1 MKNSII
7 IFLKG
12 VLMGICDIIP
22 GISGGTIAFITGIYA
37 RLINAVKS
45 FSPEL
50 ISNFFQFLKNKKNK
64 SKLLES
70 IKKLDLVFLITLVAG
85 IGTAFL
91 LMSRV
96 ISFLLESY
104 FAFTMSFFIGLIL
117 ASSTVIYKKIENH
130 KPKNI
135 LFGLVGFGIGILL
148 SVLSPVSIVPG
159 LFYVFVGGFLA
170 ISAMFL
176 PGISGA
182 FILLILGIYEFMLKV
197 LHDLVGSFNYFLA
210 FIFGACLGAFSIS
223 RIVSFLFRND
233 RCKTL
238 YALLGLVVG
247 SLSIPLRRIYESTAS
262 FEAYNI
268 ALMAVFLILGV
279 CVVYFVILLEKDVNK
294 A

>member
-1 MKNSII
+1 MKNSAI

-12 VLMGICDIIP
+12 MLMGICDIIP
-22 GISGGTIAFITGIYA
+22 GISGGTIAFITGIYT
-37 RLINAVKS
+37 RLINSVKG

-50 ISNFFQFLKNKKNK
+50 IFNFFQFLKDKKHK
-64 SKLLES
+64 DELIQS
-70 IKKLDLVFLITLVAG
+70 IKQLDLVFLVTLAAG

-96 ISFLLESY
+96 ISVLLEDY
-104 FAFTMSFFIGLIL
+104 FAFTISFFIGLIL

-130 KPKNI
+130 KPKNV
-135 LFGLVGFGIGILL
+135 LFGVMGFGIGVLL
-148 SVLSPVSIVPG
+148 AVLSPASIVPS

-197 LHDLVGSFNYFLA
+197 LHDLAGNLNYFLA

-223 RIVSFLFRND
+223 RIISFLFRKD
-233 RCKTL
+233 KCKTL
-238 YALLGLVVG
+238 YVLLGLVVG
-247 SLSIPLRRIYESTAS
+247 SLSIPLRRVYQSAS

-279 CVVYFVILLEKDVNK
+279 CVVYFITRLEKNVN
-294 A
+294 

>member
-1 MKNSII
+1 MKNSVKIY
-7 IFLKG
+7 LKG
-12 VLMGICDIIP
+12 MLMGICDIIP

-45 FSPEL
+45 FSPSL
-50 ISNFFQFLKNKKNK
+50 ILDLFQYPKNKG
-64 SKLLES
+64 KLIES
-70 IKKLDLVFLITLVAG
+70 IKKLDLIFLITLVAG

-91 LMSRV
+91 IMSRV
-96 ISFLLESY
+96 ISFLLDRY
-104 FAFTMSFFIGLIL
+104 FAFTISFFIGLIL

-135 LFGLVGFGIGILL
+135 LFGFVGFGAGILL

-159 LFYVFVGGFLA
+159 LFYVFIGGFLA

-182 FILLILGIYEFMLKV
+182 FILLVLGIYEFMLKV
-197 LHDLVGSFNYFLA
+197 LYDPFSNFYYLLV
-210 FIFGACLGAFSIS
+210 FILGAGLGAFTIS
-223 RIVSFLFRND
+223 RIISFLFRKD

-238 YALLGLVVG
+238 YVLLGLVVG
-247 SLSIPLRRIYESTAS
+247 SLSIPLRRIYETAAS

-268 ALMAVFLILGV
+268 ALMVVFLLLGAFI
-279 CVVYFVILLEKDVNK
+279 VYFITHLEKDVDQT
-294 A
+294 